1 MTVLLLARV
10 LLTQWQPHDP
20 YHYQEN
26 LRHWNQ
32 QQEELHRFQDQ
43 VFQQEWRQ
51 RERQRRQREED
62 RGLLDRDL
70 ER

>member
-1 MTVLLLARV
+1 MTALLLAGV
-10 LLTQWQPHDP
+10 LLTQWQPTDP

-26 LRHWNQ
+26 LRQWNQ
-32 QQEELHRFQDQ
+32 QQEELHRFNDE

-51 RERQRRQREED
+51 RERQWRQREEE
-62 RGLLDRDL
+62 RGHLEDL